1 MTAIALALLGD
12 DGRMVTG
19 QVIAVDGGWGVAE
32 GPRANRELHR
42 VAPAH
47 RARIPCASVRIG
59 PPRGRRRLPRRRV
72 LAAGDGDRRRPSR
85 GRGGRVRPDGVPAAG
100 VEVVV
105 VVAGTDLVRAT
116 TTDAAGAFSVEVE
129 AAVGDTIDIR
139 ATGPTVSGGARRG
152 GLRHQPDPDRRR
164 RRHDRVAAARPGRG
178 RARPRD
184 REPGLL
190 GDGHAGPAAA
200 RTHRP
205 DPTPP
210 ATDRASDGDGAT
222 PAGRP
227 FLAVA
232 GLAFVLAGIAMVVA
246 WRSRSAG
253 R

>member
-1 MTAIALALLGD
+1 MLTVRLAI
-12 DGRMVTG
+12 
-19 QVIAVDGGWGVAE
+19 VA
-32 GPRANRELHR
+32 A
-42 VAPAH
+42 
-47 RARIPCASVRIG
+47 C
-59 PPRGRRRLPRRRV
+59 
-72 LAAGDGDRRRPSR
+72 LAAAFWLPATATAADPVVVAGVVSD
-85 GRGGRVRPDGVPAAG
+85 PDGVPAAG

-139 ATGPTVSGGARRG
+139 ATGPTVSGEPDEAGCVTSRTPIGGAG
-152 GLRHQPDPDRRR
+152 VTIESLPLDPVAVELDQAIESQVCSATATPDR
-164 RRHDRVAAARPGRG
+164 PSS
-178 RARPRD
+178 
-184 REPGLL
+184 
-190 GDGHAGPAAA
+190 
-200 RTHRP
+200 THRSN
-205 DPTPP
+205 PTPP

>member
-1 MTAIALALLGD
+1 
-12 DGRMVTG
+12 MV
-19 QVIAVDGGWGVAE
+19 AGV
-32 GPRANRELHR
+32 
-42 VAPAH
+42 V
-47 RARIPCASVRIG
+47 S
-59 PPRGRRRLPRRRV
+59 
-72 LAAGDGDRRRPSR
+72 D
-85 GRGGRVRPDGVPAAG
+85 PDGVPAAG

-129 AAVGDTIDIR
+129 AAVGDMIDIR
-139 ATGPTVSGGARRG
+139 ATGPTVSGEPDEAGCVTSRTPIG
-152 GLRHQPDPDRRR
+152 GCRC
-164 RRHDRVAAARPGRG
+164 HDRVAAARPVAVELDHAIESRVCS
-178 RARPRD
+178 ATAAPDRPR
-184 REPGLL
+184 
-190 GDGHAGPAAA
+190 

-210 ATDRASDGDGAT
+210 ATDRAADGDGAT